1 MSGGARVSLINEFS
15 TSKCCC
21 QCQHGDLVSC
31 VFKKRNK
38 GVVLNKAMKIHGVL
52 RCREHGFVHRDK
64 NAAVNIMTIY
74 EALAKKEERPA
85 HFRPMRGSRFT

>member
-1 MSGGARVSLINEFS
+1 MINEFR

-21 QCQHGDLVSC
+21 QCQYGDTMSC
-31 VFKKRNK
+31 ISKKRNK
-38 GVVLNKAMKIHGVL
+38 GKVLNKAKKIHGVL

-85 HFRPMRGSRFT
+85 HSDREGQSFHIVSRSFT

>member
-1 MSGGARVSLINEFS
+1 M
-15 TSKCCC
+15 
-21 QCQHGDLVSC
+21 SC

-38 GVVLNKAMKIHGVL
+38 GMVLNKAKKIHGVL

-85 HFRPMRGSRFT
+85 HFRPMRDSRFT